1 MTLQQTE
8 GMAAA
13 ITCIESRLGGQLDL
27 NAVAEAAG
35 YSKYHLHRMFAAA
48 VGMTPH
54 EYIRRRR
61 LTEAARLLVY
71 STQPVA
77 DVALSTGYASQQ
89 AFAAIFKAL
98 YKKTPR
104 EYRERRVFYPLQ
116 LEFTPC
122 RLPAGDA
129 AGGPAR
135 AVLED
140 IPDWM
145 AFASLVVGGF
155 PGFDAAEH
163 TAHLRRQIAEGQALL
178 VRSGGSVI
186 AAAAFS
192 RRTGNVGFFA
202 VHPQYRRGKA
212 GPALLDSIV
221 RQTAPDR
228 EISISTFRAG
238 DRADTGQR
246 LDYQRLGFV
255 EAELLTEFGYPTQ
268 RLVLPPRQ
276 GGGGGHG

>member
-8 GMAAA
+8 GTAAA
-13 ITCIESRLGGQLDL
+13 IACIESHLGGKLDL

-54 EYIRRRR
+54 DYIRRRR

-71 STQPVA
+71 STRPIA
-77 DVALSTGYASQQ
+77 DIALSAGYASQQ
-89 AFAAIFKAL
+89 AFTAIFKTI
-98 YKKTPR
+98 YKKTPQ

-122 RLPAGDA
+122 RLPPEA
-129 AGGPAR
+129 AGRPAQ
-135 AVLED
+135 AVPED

-145 AFASLVVGGF
+145 SFASLVVGGF

-163 TAHLRRQIAEGQALL
+163 MARLRRQIARGQALL
-178 VRSGGSVI
+178 TRAGGSVV

-192 RRTGNVGFFA
+192 RRTGDIGFFA
-202 VHPQYRRGKA
+202 VHPQHRLGKA
-212 GPALLDSIV
+212 GAELLDSIV
-221 RQTAPDR
+221 RQIAPDR
-228 EISISTFRAG
+228 EVGISTFRAG
-238 DRADTGQR
+238 DRADVGQR

-276 GGGGGHG
+276 GDGGHG

>member
-8 GMAAA
+8 GTAAA
-13 ITCIESRLGGQLDL
+13 ITCIEARLGEKLDL

-54 EYIRRRR
+54 DYIRRRR
-61 LTEAARLLVY
+61 LTEAARLLVH
-71 STQPVA
+71 STRPIA
-77 DVALSTGYASQQ
+77 DIALSAGYASQQ
-89 AFAAIFKAL
+89 AFTAIFKTL
-98 YKKTPR
+98 YKKTPQ

-116 LEFTPC
+116 LEFAPC
-122 RLPAGDA
+122 RLPAGGA
-129 AGGPAR
+129 AGEPAQ
-135 AVLED
+135 AVPED

-145 AFASLVVGGF
+145 SFASQVVGGF

-163 TAHLRRQIAEGQALL
+163 AAQLRRQIAQGQALL
-178 VRSGGSVI
+178 MRAGGSVA

-192 RRTGNVGFFA
+192 RRTGDIGFLA
-202 VHPQYRRGKA
+202 VHPQHRRGKA
-212 GPALLDSIV
+212 GSALLDSIV
-221 RQTAPDR
+221 RQIAPDR

-238 DRADTGQR
+238 DLADVGQR
-246 LDYQRLGFV
+246 LEYQRLGFV

-276 GGGGGHG
+276 EDGRHG